1 MHQEDNYSEKHF
13 LNNDRFLLWR
23 VSPDLESDTYWDNY
37 IKTHPEYLDGFNRAI
52 EIMSSVKMN
61 EYSLSSK
68 ETVEMY
74 VLLQQE
80 FKKKSKGNTRR
91 FIFNYAA
98 AACFALLC
106 LLGSL
111 YYINTSSSLSDQLT
125 AVTDMKIDSTQVDV
139 ELIIHNDKK
148 IILAEQ
154 STIKYNS
161 QGKVLVNDK
170 ETDVENKAV
179 EGESNINTLK
189 VPFGKRS
196 VLILE
201 DGTKVWVNSGT
212 TLQFPSSFKADKR
225 TISVNGEIYIEVAK
239 DANRPFFIKTSS
251 FDVRVLGTK
260 FNITAYSEDA
270 TQQLVLVQGSVEIN
284 TTDKQQVVMRPN
296 ELFSLINNHVSTKM
310 VDVYDYISWKD
321 GIFKFSSESLDVVL
335 NRLSRY
341 YRLKINCDEVSKKKI
356 CSGKLILFDDF
367 DSVMKTISEIL
378 PVQYERN
385 GDVINISSSNP

>member
-1 MHQEDNYSEKHF
+1 MHQEDHYSEKHF

-23 VSPDLESDTYWDNY
+23 VSPDSELDTYWNNY

-68 ETVEMY
+68 ETDGMY
-74 VLLQQE
+74 ALLQQE
-80 FKKKSKGNTRR
+80 FKKKSKGKTRR
-91 FIFNYAA
+91 LIFNYAA

-106 LLGSL
+106 VIGSL
-111 YYINTSSSLSDQLT
+111 YYIHTSSSLSNQLA
-125 AVTDMKIDSTQVDV
+125 AVADMKIDSTQVDV
-139 ELIIHNDKK
+139 ELIIRNDKK
-148 IILAEQ
+148 MILAEQ

-170 ETDVENKAV
+170 EADVENKAI

-189 VPFGKRS
+189 VPYGKRS

-212 TLQFPSSFKADKR
+212 TLQFPSSFEPNKR

-260 FNITAYSEDA
+260 FNITAYCEDA
-270 TQQLVLVQGSVEIN
+270 TQQLVLVQGSVEVN
-284 TTDKQQVVMRPN
+284 TAAKQQVIMRPN
-296 ELFSLINNHVSTKM
+296 ELFCLTNNKVSTKM

-321 GIFKFSSESLDVVL
+321 GLFKFNSQSLDVVL
-335 NRLSRY
+335 HRLSRY
-341 YRLKINCDEVSKKKI
+341 YRLKINCDEASKKKI
-356 CSGKLILFDDF
+356 CSGKLVLFDDF

-378 PVQYERN
+378 PIQYERK
-385 GDVINISSSNP
+385 GDVINISSNP